1 MEPIEI
7 TRIEGADLARMA
19 ERARRP
25 VENDDRERRD
35 APPAAK
41 LDTESDRVDLESAAM
56 DALRADVAEKAHE
69 PVKPVEPKSA
79 EKEPREDPPK
89 APPAPAL
96 YGDTFR
102 SENTLRDYA
111 VTEERDLVLKILDK
125 EDTRKVLRQYPTEG
139 ELNYRSAF
147 RRFMELIGVR

>member
-25 VENDDRERRD
+25 VENGDRERRD
-35 APPAAK
+35 APPAK
-41 LDTESDRVDLESAAM
+41 PDTGTDRVDLESAAM

-79 EKEPREDPPK
+79 EEEPREAPPK
-89 APPAPAL
+89 EPPAPAL
-96 YGDTFR
+96 YGDSLR
-102 SENTLRDYA
+102 SENTLRDYI
-111 VTEERDLVLKILDK
+111 VTGERDLVLKILDR
-125 EDTRKVLRQYPTEG
+125 EDTSKVLRQYPSEG

>member
-7 TRIEGADLARMA
+7 SKIDGADLARMA

-25 VENDDRERRD
+25 VENDDRERRI
-35 APPAAK
+35 APPAK
-41 LDTESDRVDLESAAM
+41 QDTESDRVDLESAAM
-56 DALRADVAEKAHE
+56 AALRADVADKAHE
-69 PVKPVEPKSA
+69 PGSPVEPQSA
-79 EKEPREDPPK
+79 SEEPREAPPK

-96 YGDTFR
+96 YGDTLR

-125 EDTRKVLRQYPTEG
+125 EDTSKVLRQYPTEG